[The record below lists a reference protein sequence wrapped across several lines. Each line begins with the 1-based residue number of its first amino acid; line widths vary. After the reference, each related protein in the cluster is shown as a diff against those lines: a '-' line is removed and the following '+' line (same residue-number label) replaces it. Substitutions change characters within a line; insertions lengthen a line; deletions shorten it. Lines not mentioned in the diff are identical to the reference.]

1 MGMVAPPWA
10 RAILPVRLHAM
21 KLAALVFAAAVAQAA
36 AQGYPNRPVKLIV
49 PAPAGGP
56 AHLPGRLLAAGG
68 RGPPG
73 PPLLLGEKG
82 GGRRP
87 DRPGVGA
94 PRAPGGPH
102 PPPP

>member
-1 MGMVAPPWA
+1 MGMVAVPPWA

-56 AHLPGRLLAAGG
+56 TPAPGPPVPGRPSAPPRPPPRGENKVRAGGPIAAGG
-68 RGPPG
+68 
-73 PPLLLGEKG
+73 
-82 GGRRP
+82 
-87 DRPGVGA
+87 GA
-94 PRAPGGPH
+94 PPAPAGH
-102 PPPP
+102 PP